1 MMLKADELHCLRNG
15 KPVLTSLSLQ
25 ISAGEVFGIIGP
37 NGAGKSTLLMALAGL
52 LPLASGTLYLG
63 DTDPSLVAPL
73 ARARHVGYLPQHP
86 VLAWPLSVRELV
98 GQGRFPHPA
107 NREADTKAIDA
118 ALARTELTALA
129 ERDVASLS
137 GGECARAHL
146 ARLLAGGH
154 ELLLCDEPVAA
165 LDPYHQLAFLAL
177 LRSLAREDRAIV
189 VVLHDLALAA
199 RWCDRVL
206 VLSGGRM
213 VATGAPHLVLDDGL
227 LQRVFRVRGTRDQ
240 QGRLLSLAP
249 LDLDD
254 PRRAAG
260 A

>member
-1 MMLKADELHCLRNG
+1 MMLQADDLHCQRDG
-15 KPVLTSLSLQ
+15 KPVLKGLGLQ
-25 ISAGEVFGIIGP
+25 LAAGEMVGIIGP
-37 NGAGKSTLLMALAGL
+37 NGAGKSSLLMALAGL
-52 LPLASGTLYLG
+52 LPLTSGTLRLG
-63 DTDPSLVAPL
+63 DMEPSSLTLA
-73 ARARHVGYLPQHP
+73 ARARRVGYLPQQP

-107 NREADTKAIDA
+107 NREADAKAIDT
-118 ALARTELTALA
+118 ALVRTELTTLA
-129 ERDVASLS
+129 DRDVATLS

-146 ARLLAGGH
+146 ARLLAGEH

-177 LRSLAREDRAIV
+177 LQTLAHEGRGVV

-206 VLSGGRM
+206 VLAGGRA
-213 VATGAPHLVLDDGL
+213 VVCGAPDLVLEDGL
-227 LQRVFRVRGTRDQ
+227 LERVFRVRGARDQ

-249 LDLDD
+249 LDLDA
-254 PRRAAG
+254 PHRAAG